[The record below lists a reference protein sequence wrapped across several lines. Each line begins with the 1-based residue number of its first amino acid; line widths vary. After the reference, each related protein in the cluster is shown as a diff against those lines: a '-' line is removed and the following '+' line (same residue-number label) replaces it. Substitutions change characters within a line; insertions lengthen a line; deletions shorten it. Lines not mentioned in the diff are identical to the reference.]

1 MRSIC
6 NNVLFIYRIKIEGL
20 PKSKRLIDMVRRSI
34 KRKLVKARIILNQTI
49 QKILEINHNRKRLR
63 FLKNAQLK
71 EADLNQELKILN
83 KIAAQQARLIRHYE
97 DTLYQRESGN

>member
-1 MRSIC
+1 
-6 NNVLFIYRIKIEGL
+6 
-20 PKSKRLIDMVRRSI
+20 MVKRSI

-49 QKILEINHNRKRLR
+49 QKILEINRNRKRLR
-63 FLKNAQLK
+63 YLKNAQLK

-97 DTLYQRESGN
+97 DTLSHRD

>member
-1 MRSIC
+1 MQSIC
-6 NNVLFIYRIKIEGL
+6 NNILLFSWTKIEGL
-20 PKSKRLIDMVRRSI
+20 PKSKRLVDMVRRSI

-63 FLKNAQLK
+63 YLKNAQLK

-97 DTLYQRESGN
+97 DRLYQQD

>member
-1 MRSIC
+1 M
-6 NNVLFIYRIKIEGL
+6 
-20 PKSKRLIDMVRRSI
+20 PKSKRLVDMVKRSI

-49 QKILEINHNRKRLR
+49 QKILEINRNRKRLR
-63 FLKNAQLK
+63 YLKNAQLK

-97 DTLYQRESGN
+97 DTLSHRD